1 METSVK
7 TKMAKRDLES
17 LAGKLTAEEILTTEA
32 MRSVRGGDGDG
43 GGDGIII
50 PPKQVQNMQDTY

>member
-17 LAGKLTAEEILTTEA
+17 LVCKLTAEEILSTEA
-32 MRSVRGGDGDG
+32 MRSVRGGDGEG
-43 GGDGIII
+43 GGDLILI
-50 PPKQVQNMQDTY
+50 PPRID